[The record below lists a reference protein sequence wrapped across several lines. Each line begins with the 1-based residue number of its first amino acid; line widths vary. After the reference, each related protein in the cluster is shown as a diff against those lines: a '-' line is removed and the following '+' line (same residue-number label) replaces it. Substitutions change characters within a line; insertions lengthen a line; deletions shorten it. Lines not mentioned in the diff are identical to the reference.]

1 MGISVWK
8 GFGNGYLSQ
17 VSIIS
22 TPGKIL
28 HDYYKILDIQAVL
41 NTTNTFIQQRG
52 HAEAGSEPK
61 GAPKFTALT
70 SISDSVAQGAPLVIM
85 LGDQKTVEYK
95 NNLFHRFIPE
105 PCQMV
110 RTPDMPRLEV
120 CRGE

>member
-41 NTTNTFIQQRG
+41 NTTNTFIQQRD

-95 NNLFHRFIPE
+95 NNSPAHLKT
-105 PCQMV
+105 M
-110 RTPDMPRLEV
+110 
-120 CRGE
+120 